1 MTLRTL
7 EALKGLGSMIFTPPS
22 GQQIAHCSK
31 QRNITHRRTGFT
43 LIETALATI
52 IVGVGV
58 LAIVSAQQAFHQKNS
73 WSTHASTATFLGNEI
88 REMTMLLPRHDPVTG
103 DEMWG
108 DEPNEL
114 VLVENFDDLD
124 DFDGDGIGMI
134 FSAADGT
141 GPLNAQRQI
150 IPNMD
155 GWAQI
160 VTVSNID
167 YFDINFIEPDFPAN
181 GDPPATMVKVEVV
194 VTYHTPG
201 AAQPTEMTRV
211 SWISAR

>member
-1 MTLRTL
+1 M
-7 EALKGLGSMIFTPPS
+7 GSMIFTP
-22 GQQIAHCSK
+22 
-31 QRNITHRRTGFT
+31 RVRRKKRSSCRIGFT

-58 LAIVSAQQAFHQKNS
+58 LSIVSAQQAFHQKNS

-103 DEMWG
+103 DELWG
-108 DEPNEL
+108 SEPNEL
-114 VLVENFDDLD
+114 SVEDFDDLD
-124 DFDGDGIGMI
+124 DFDGDGGGLI
-134 FSAADGT
+134 FSADLGN
-141 GPLNAQRQI
+141 GPINALRQI

-167 YFDINFIEPDFPAN
+167 YFDINFYEPDFPV
-181 GDPPATMVKVEVV
+181 GLDPPTTMVKVEVV
-194 VTYHTPG
+194 VTYQAPG
-201 AAQPTEMTRV
+201 AINPSELTRV